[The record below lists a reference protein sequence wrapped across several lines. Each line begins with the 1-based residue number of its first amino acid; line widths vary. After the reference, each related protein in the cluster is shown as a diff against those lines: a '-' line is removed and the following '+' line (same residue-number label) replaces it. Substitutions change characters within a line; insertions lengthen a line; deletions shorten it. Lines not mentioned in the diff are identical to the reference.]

1 MEQENVGLYLGMDIS
16 EKYTM
21 ISIYQQHMKEPQ
33 TISTIMGS
41 ESYQIPTALAK
52 KKGVGQ
58 WFFGREAKVRVKS
71 GEALG
76 VEDLLDK
83 ARTGE
88 EVFLEHEK
96 YAASDL
102 LAIFLK
108 RVLSL
113 AGSAQAMMPLTK
125 LVICLDKVSVEYMEL
140 FSAIMVKLGIETDK
154 LLLID
159 RRESFY
165 YYALS
170 QGPETFL
177 HDVVMFDY
185 TESDM
190 VSCRLRRNMHTT
202 PQVINLDQKNHGKLL
217 DQKDGEFQKIA
228 QDVIDGQVVS
238 AVYLIGDGFDGDWM
252 KASCS
257 IFAIP
262 ERSLWERIFTPRAP
276 VMQALSRMGS
286 GIGLLSI
293 SETMNSS

>member
-1 MEQENVGLYLGMDIS
+1 M
-16 EKYTM
+16 
-21 ISIYQQHMKEPQ
+21 
-33 TISTIMGS
+33 
-41 ESYQIPTALAK
+41 
-52 KKGVGQ
+52 
-58 WFFGREAKVRVKS
+58 
-71 GEALG
+71 
-76 VEDLLDK
+76 
-83 ARTGE
+83 
-88 EVFLEHEK
+88 EHEK

-217 DQKDGEFQKIA
+217 DQKDGEFQK
-228 QDVIDGQVVS
+228 DRPGCDRRTGRF
-238 AVYLIGDGFDGDWM
+238 GG
-252 KASCS
+252 
-257 IFAIP
+257 
-262 ERSLWERIFTPRAP
+262 
-276 VMQALSRMGS
+276 LSDRRRF
-286 GIGLLSI
+286 
-293 SETMNSS
+293 

>member
-1 MEQENVGLYLGMDIS
+1 M
-16 EKYTM
+16 
-21 ISIYQQHMKEPQ
+21 
-33 TISTIMGS
+33 
-41 ESYQIPTALAK
+41 
-52 KKGVGQ
+52 
-58 WFFGREAKVRVKS
+58 
-71 GEALG
+71 
-76 VEDLLDK
+76 
-83 ARTGE
+83 
-88 EVFLEHEK
+88 EHEK
-96 YAASDL
+96 YAASDP

-252 KASCS
+252 KASLQYLCHTRKVFVGKNLYS
-257 IFAIP
+257 
-262 ERSLWERIFTPRAP
+262 RAP